1 MEPHEERGKCM
12 QIFVSLLAVL
22 MVLGM
27 GMFSPSHACFPGTPG
42 ALTPMSTGLL
52 TSGTAINI
60 EFEDGQGATHAWVQT
75 QLSCAGGATIY
86 AFDTSHRFEFDL
98 VPANTTFDPNG
109 DILITFDDGQKSLNV
124 IITRNPTGSYKTTFD
139 ASVTFAPD
147 PPYGFCQMPFER
159 SVLTL
164 FFPAVVDPC
173 P

>member
-1 MEPHEERGKCM
+1 M

-42 ALTPMSTGLL
+42 ALTSTSTGLL
-52 TSGTAINI
+52 TSGSAINI
-60 EFEDGQGATHAWVQT
+60 NFMNGQASHVEVQT

-86 AFDTSHRFEFDL
+86 AFDKSHRFEFG
-98 VPANTTFDPNG
+98 PGDPNPLITVFDFPNPG
-109 DILITFDDGQKSLNV
+109 DIHITYAFDGQKSLDAT
-124 IITRNPTGSYKTTFD
+124 ITRNPTGSYKTTFV

-147 PPYGFCQMPFER
+147 PPYGFCQMPFQR

-164 FFPAVVDPC
+164 FFPSVVDPC